1 MFIQY
6 PLHNSVKDLEL
17 NSMDTLTMEPYEIDL
32 CGEMLTIFPKYD
44 GTYDVFQDTKK
55 IVTLFPDLTAVGVAW
70 EKIGAITYEY
80 ANKIVDLIM
89 VHEL

>member
-6 PLHNSVKDLEL
+6 PMQNSVKDIEL
-17 NSMDTLTMEPYEIDL
+17 NSMQTLTMEPYNVEL
-32 CGEMLTIFPKYD
+32 SGVKLTIFPKYD
-44 GTYDVFQDTKK
+44 GTYDVFQNTEK
-55 IVTLFPDLTAVGVAW
+55 IVTLFPDLTAVGVVW